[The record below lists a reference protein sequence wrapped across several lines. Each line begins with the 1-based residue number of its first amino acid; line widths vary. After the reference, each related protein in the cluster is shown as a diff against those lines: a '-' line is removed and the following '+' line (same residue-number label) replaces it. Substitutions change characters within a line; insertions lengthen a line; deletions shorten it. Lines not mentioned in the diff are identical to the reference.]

1 MRKQALTVVF
11 LVVVAIALPWLHA
24 QSKSRLPQLVV
35 KARYLMVTTPQGTEP
50 SPTVPPEDLRAVAD
64 VQAAL
69 QKWGRYTLVY
79 KAEQADLIIAVRRG
93 RLGSVTPTIE
103 VGRSSDKSEEKTGY
117 GLGAE
122 AGSPYDLF
130 AVYNA
135 RTGGLDSPALWR
147 AMEKKGLDP
156 PDLPL
161 FKKFQKEVEQ
171 AAAKTP

>member
-1 MRKQALTVVF
+1 MRKPALAVAFLLVF
-11 LVVVAIALPWLHA
+11 AVPGLCA
-24 QSKSRLPQLVV
+24 QSKSRLPQLIVT
-35 KARYLMVTTPQGTEP
+35 ARYVMVTTMQGIEP

-64 VQAAL
+64 VQAAI
-69 QKWGRYTLVY
+69 QKWGHYTLVY
-79 KAEQADLIIAVRRG
+79 KPEQADLIIAVRRG
-93 RLGSVTPTIE
+93 RLASVTPTIE
-103 VGRSSDKSEEKTGY
+103 IGRSSDKSEEKTGY

-122 AGSPYDLF
+122 AGNPYDLF

-147 AMEKKGLDP
+147 ASEKKGLNP

-161 FKKFQKEVEQ
+161 FKKFQKEVER